1 MIARNTTARC
11 ITVSSYSPKAKSIRS
26 VISAPTIICLTK
38 GDLPDAIGD
47 IAASG
52 SAVVSFVG
60 NSGNEYIAICNKS
73 WQEKLNVDLTFNRE
87 VYTIDRDG
95 IFTEQQPGKSTFV
108 IDEGDMLVVKW
119 R

>member
-1 MIARNTTARC
+1 MHNREFVFAQSEVHQVRHIGPDYYLHGT
-11 ITVSSYSPKAKSIRS
+11 
-26 VISAPTIICLTK
+26 CLTK

-73 WQEKLNVDLTFNRE
+73 WQEKLHVDLTFNRE

-95 IFTEQQPGKSTFV
+95 IFTEQQPGTSTFI